1 MNSTDAVPLDA
12 FTVCRVHCGST
23 ADQSSAQ
30 RASRYLSSSREITL
44 PAAASTNAKT
54 AEVTAAAP
62 TAWPATSSR
71 DRGG

>member
-1 MNSTDAVPLDA
+1 MTSTDTVPAGRVQRLP
-12 FTVCRVHCGST
+12 VHCGST

-54 AEVTAAAP
+54 AEVAAAAP
-62 TAWPATSSR
+62 MAWPAAPSR